1 MSGHSKWANIKR
13 KKGKNDAIRGKITT
27 KIGREITIAVRM
39 GGPDPV
45 GNMRLKLALQKAK
58 ENNIPKDNIKRAIQ
72 KGAGAT
78 EGQNYEEIVYEGY
91 GPAGVAVTVNVL
103 TDNRNRA
110 AAAVRHEFSKS
121 GGNLGATGC
130 VSWMFHNTGIF
141 VVKAFAYL
149 TMLGREG
156 VHEVGRNAVLN
167 ANYMM
172 AALQDIYD
180 MAYPGPCM
188 HEFVMTLDRLHKET
202 GVSALDI
209 AKGLL
214 DNGIH
219 PPTMYFPL
227 IVHEALMVEPT
238 ETESKATMDEAIEVF
253 RALARLAH
261 EDPEALHTAPHNTP
275 VRRLD
280 EVRAARNPVLR
291 AALAE

>member
-13 KKGKNDAIRGKITT
+13 KKGKNDAIRGKITP

-78 EGQNYEEIVYEGY
+78 EG
-91 GPAGVAVTVNVL
+91 PAGGAVTVNVL

-141 VVKAFAYL
+141 VVNRDQADEDQI
-149 TMLGREG
+149 M
-156 VHEVGRNAVLN
+156 EV
-167 ANYMM
+167 
-172 AALQDIYD
+172 
-180 MAYPGPCM
+180 
-188 HEFVMTLDRLHKET
+188 
-202 GVSALDI
+202 ALDAGADDVKVSDEDYEI
-209 AKGLL
+209 ITTPEAFDAVEKALA
-214 DNGIH
+214 DNNI
-219 PPTMYFPL
+219 
-227 IVHEALMVEPT
+227 
-238 ETESKATMDEAIEVF
+238 ETEHASITMVPENTIK
-253 RALARLAH
+253 LTG
-261 EDPEALHTAPHNTP
+261 EDAEKMERFVDA
-275 VRRLD
+275 LD
-280 EVRAARNPVLR
+280 ELDDVQDVYHN
-291 AALAE
+291 AELPEEEE

>member
-13 KKGKNDAIRGKITT
+13 KKGKNDALRGKITT

-110 AAAVRHEFSKS
+110 AAAVRHEFSKC

-130 VSWMFHNTGIF
+130 VGWMFHSTGIF
-141 VVKAFAYL
+141 VVSKEQADEDKL
-149 TMLGREG
+149 M
-156 VHEVGRNAVLN
+156 EV
-167 ANYMM
+167 
-172 AALQDIYD
+172 
-180 MAYPGPCM
+180 
-188 HEFVMTLDRLHKET
+188 
-202 GVSALDI
+202 ALDAGADDVKDEGEEFEI
-209 AKGLL
+209 ITTPEAFDDVEKALA
-214 DNGIH
+214 DAGI
-219 PPTMYFPL
+219 
-227 IVHEALMVEPT
+227 
-238 ETESKATMDEAIEVF
+238 ETEHASITMVPENTIK
-253 RALARLAH
+253 LTG
-261 EDPEALHTAPHNTP
+261 EDAAKMERFVDA
-275 VRRLD
+275 LD
-280 EVRAARNPVLR
+280 EIDDVQDVYHNADLP
-291 AALAE
+291 EDEE

>member
-110 AAAVRHEFSKS
+110 AAAVRHEFSKC

-130 VSWMFHNTGIF
+130 VGWMFHSTGIF
-141 VVKAFAYL
+141 VVSKEQADEDKL
-149 TMLGREG
+149 M
-156 VHEVGRNAVLN
+156 EV
-167 ANYMM
+167 
-172 AALQDIYD
+172 
-180 MAYPGPCM
+180 
-188 HEFVMTLDRLHKET
+188 
-202 GVSALDI
+202 ALDAGADDVKDEGEEFEI
-209 AKGLL
+209 ITTPDAFDDVEKALA
-214 DNGIH
+214 DAGI
-219 PPTMYFPL
+219 
-227 IVHEALMVEPT
+227 
-238 ETESKATMDEAIEVF
+238 ETEHASITMVPENTIK
-253 RALARLAH
+253 LTG
-261 EDPEALHTAPHNTP
+261 EDAEKMERFVDA
-275 VRRLD
+275 LD
-280 EVRAARNPVLR
+280 EIDDVQDVYHNADLP
-291 AALAE
+291 EDEE